1 VVKRIVSGFPQEAA
15 WNRDRVEYEW
25 RTVSLAWWMAQ
36 AEHSVSVPRSDVSDR
51 VLFTTSWDDGDP
63 LDVKIADTLEEFGYV
78 GTFYASTGPDG
89 QRLISDGDLAR
100 IGKKHELGAH
110 GKTHTIFPELPRSA
124 LADEIRWAVEEMS
137 RFGKVGDVVAPPRGK
152 IDAATR
158 RFIGNLG
165 FAVRSGAIVGSA
177 EVNGNSLEPTFQLYP
192 HTWKTIMRNCVYRR
206 ELPIASLLVALK
218 HRGSPEDR
226 FRQMLLA
233 SAEQQRYVH
242 VWGHSAEIQ
251 RLDLWGALRCLL
263 RTAAD
268 LGLTPVSNS
277 DAFHRLSREAR
288 RTT

>member
-1 VVKRIVSGFPQEAA
+1 MAETKHSVGVPRCDVSG
-15 WNRDRVEYEW
+15 
-25 RTVSLAWWMAQ
+25 
-36 AEHSVSVPRSDVSDR
+36 R

-63 LDVKIADTLEEFGYV
+63 LDVKIADTLEEFGFV

-89 QRLISDGDLAR
+89 RRRIDDGDLAR

-110 GKTHTIFPELPRSA
+110 GRTHTIFPELSRSA
-124 LADEIRWAVEEMS
+124 LADEIHWSLEEMS
-137 RFGKVGDVVAPPRGK
+137 RFGNVGDVVAPPSGK

-158 RFIGNLG
+158 RFIGHLG
-165 FAVRSGAIVGSA
+165 FAVRTGAIVGSA

-192 HTWKTIMRNCVYRR
+192 HTWKTITRNCVYRR
-206 ELPIASLLVALK
+206 RLPITSLLVLTRK
-218 HRGSPEDR
+218 GSLEDR
-226 FRQMLLA
+226 FRQVLLA
-233 SAEQQRYVH
+233 AAEQKRYVH

-251 RLDLWGALRCLL
+251 RLNLWGALRRLL

-277 DAFHRLSREAR
+277 EAFHRLTREAR